1 MFVLFF
7 LVVVLQCFD
16 CIQANTTFAFGSVS
30 SSRPYLECVRV
41 AHLLFIFFGF
51 SFFSMSPFIEINRDP
66 QKRPL
71 FVQLVAAIEFLQLQT
86 IMQCHCFQC
95 GKFRVSLASK
105 LGSSI
110 KV

>member
-66 QKRPL
+66 QKKITVCPISCSNRVSSVANNNAMPL
-71 FVQLVAAIEFLQLQT
+71 FSMRQIQ
-86 IMQCHCFQC
+86 
-95 GKFRVSLASK
+95 SK
-105 LGSSI
+105 SCKQAGLLH
-110 KV
+110 